1 MVHRGMTDLVSVL
14 IPCHNAAP
22 WLAAT
27 LASVRAQTWTRCEMI
42 VVDDGSTDGSRA
54 VLEAHAGPDLTVIRQ
69 ENRGAAAA
77 RQRALAAARGAYLQ
91 YLDADD
97 LLHPEK
103 IARQVARLRA
113 DGDRHIASARWV
125 RFSGDRDEAAAF
137 RAAPETNWGDF
148 APADYLVATFAAG
161 GMMHP
166 AAWLLPRAVAERAGP
181 WLETLSL
188 DDDGEYFARAV
199 AASAGV
205 RFCPAALAWY
215 RSNLAGSLSG
225 RRSPAAWQSAA
236 EVCRR
241 STASLLALEASARSR
256 RACAL
261 YWQRLAFAAYP
272 DSPDV
277 TGLALRRARE
287 LDPAV
292 RRPPAG
298 PGFERL
304 ARFTGWKF
312 ARRLQ
317 RALRR

>member
-1 MVHRGMTDLVSVL
+1 MVHSGMTDLVSVL

-22 WLAAT
+22 WIAET
-27 LASVRAQTWTRCEMI
+27 LASVRAQTWPRCEII
-42 VVDDGSTDGSRA
+42 VVDDGSTDGSPA
-54 VLEAHAGPDLTVIRQ
+54 ILEAHAGPDLKVIRQ

-113 DGDRHIASARWV
+113 DGDRHVASARWV
-125 RFSGDRDEAAAF
+125 RFSGARDEAAAF
-137 RAAPETNWGDF
+137 RAAPEPNWGDF

-166 AAWLLPRAVAERAGP
+166 AAWLLPRAIAERAGP

-188 DDDGEYFARAV
+188 DDDGEYFARVV

-205 RFCPAALAWY
+205 RFCPGALAWY
-215 RSNLAGSLSG
+215 RSNLGGSLSG
-225 RRSPAAWQSAA
+225 RRSAAAWQSAA

-241 STASLLALEASARSR
+241 STGTLLALEASPRAR

-272 DSPDV
+272 DACDV
-277 TGLALRRARE
+277 TELALGHARE
-287 LDPAV
+287 LDPGV
-292 RRPPAG
+292 RRPPSG

-304 ARFTGWKF
+304 ARLTGWKF

>member
-1 MVHRGMTDLVSVL
+1 MVHPGMTDLVSVL

-27 LASVRAQTWTRCEMI
+27 LASVRAQTWPRCEII
-42 VVDDGSTDGSRA
+42 VVDDGSTDGCGA
-54 VLEAHAGPDLTVIRQ
+54 ILEAQAGPDLTVIRQ

-77 RQRALAAARGAYLQ
+77 RQRALTAARGAYLQ

-103 IARQVARLRA
+103 IARQIARLRA
-113 DGDRHIASARWV
+113 EGDRHIASARWV
-125 RFSGDRDEAAAF
+125 RFAGARDEAAAF
-137 RAAPETNWGDF
+137 RAAPESNWGDF
-148 APADYLVATFAAG
+148 APADYLVATFAEG

-166 AAWLLPRAVAERAGP
+166 AAWLLPRAVAERTGP
-181 WLETLSL
+181 WLESLSL
-188 DDDGEYFARAV
+188 DDDGEYFTRAV

-205 RFCPAALAWY
+205 RFCPDSLAWY
-215 RSNLAGSLSG
+215 RSNLDGSLSG
-225 RRSPAAWQSAA
+225 RRSPAAWRSAA

-241 STASLLALEASARSR
+241 STATLLDLETSPRTR

-272 DSPDV
+272 EGCDV
-277 TGLALRRARE
+277 TALALRRAGE
-287 LDPAV
+287 LDPSVA
-292 RRPPAG
+292 RPPAG

-304 ARFTGWKF
+304 ARITGWKL